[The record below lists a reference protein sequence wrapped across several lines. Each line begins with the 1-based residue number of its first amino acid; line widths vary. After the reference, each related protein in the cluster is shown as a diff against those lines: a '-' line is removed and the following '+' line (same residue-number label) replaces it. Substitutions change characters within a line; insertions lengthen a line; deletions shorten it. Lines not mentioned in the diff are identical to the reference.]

1 MDERPVLSVITV
13 CYQAEK
19 EIRRTIESVLNQT
32 FTDYEYIFKDGG
44 SADRTNEI
52 IESYKPRFEEKG
64 IRVTHV
70 SARDRGLY
78 WAMNE
83 ATRMAKGTWL
93 SFLNAGD
100 YYFGPNVLTQVFSRE
115 YTETVVYGNTV
126 EVEAG
131 IPYHLEGDITWIR
144 EKSLICHQSSF
155 IRRDWMTEAGYN
167 TEYRIAADYDFFLKT
182 FMAGK
187 KFYKLDQYISVFIKD
202 GVSST
207 NEKDRVLETENIRAS
222 YRLINPDS
230 EEYRKKMQMAQL
242 KQAILDHTPK
252 GFSDFLRKIRRIMR
266 GMNQKADL
274 EDQDTFYHKG
284 GV

>member
-1 MDERPVLSVITV
+1 MEKQPVLSVITV
-13 CYQAEK
+13 CYQAEE
-19 EIRRTIESVLNQT
+19 EIGRTIESVLNQT

-44 SADRTNEI
+44 STDRTNEI
-52 IESYKPRFEEKG
+52 IESYRPRFEEKG
-64 IRVTHV
+64 VRIIHV
-70 SARDRGLY
+70 SRRDKGLY

-83 ATRMAKGTWL
+83 ATALAQGTWL

-100 YYFGPNVLTQVFSRE
+100 YYFGPDTLARVFSRD
-115 YTETVVYGNTV
+115 YGETVVYGNTV

-131 IPYHLEGDITWIR
+131 VPYHLEGDITWIR

-155 IRRDWMTEAGYN
+155 IRRDWMAQAGYN

-187 KFYKLDQYISVFIKD
+187 KFCKLDQYISIFMKD

-207 NEKDRVLETENIRAS
+207 NEKDRVMETENIRAS
-222 YRLINPDS
+222 YRLTDPDS
-230 EEYRKKMQMAQL
+230 EEYRKKLEMARF

-252 GFSDFLRKIRRIMR
+252 KFSDFLRKLRRIMR
-266 GMNQKADL
+266 GMNRKADFKD
-274 EDQDTFYHKG
+274 ENTFYQ
-284 GV
+284 